1 MLLPPPARPRPRAIV
16 LVLLMLVVLASAPS
30 GAQAMS
36 GTTSEMAPG
45 AVPGVLTDVMWS
57 WPLDEPH
64 PIVRPFIAPASAYS
78 SGHRGVDIAGAE
90 GATVRA
96 PAAGIIHFSGFV
108 VNRYVVS
115 IDHGGGVLSSFEPVL
130 SELAE
135 GAIVRRGEQ
144 IGALQSG
151 HCGAPCLHFGVRVN
165 GLYVSPLNFLGG
177 IPRSILLPTR
187 PLP

>member
-1 MLLPPPARPRPRAIV
+1 MTPPPSARPLLRAVALAMLTLAWPATIV
-16 LVLLMLVVLASAPS
+16 GSPS
-30 GAQAMS
+30 GVQAVPTGAQAV
-36 GTTSEMAPG
+36 TV
-45 AVPGVLTDVMWS
+45 AVDGKIWS

-78 SGHRGVDIAGAE
+78 SGHRGIDIAGTDDE
-90 GATVRA
+90 VVRA

-130 SELAE
+130 SELVE
-135 GAIVRRGEQ
+135 GALVRRGER

-151 HCGAPCLHFGVRVN
+151 HCGAPCLHFGVRVD
-165 GLYVSPLNFLGG
+165 GLYVSPLNFLGD